1 MRPSQK
7 PNRTRGRGNR
17 RPGGGSGNNVNR
29 VFESNGP
36 EGKVR
41 GTPQQ
46 IIEKYLSMARDS
58 QTSDNRVMAENFFQH
73 AEHYQRLLAES
84 MNARQEQR
92 RDNPQPDRDRQ
103 PDIDGERSAAPN
115 VPASQPVRA
124 DDQPREKSGRNDQ
137 RQPRESEV
145 SGLTT
150 IDAGPANDS
159 SLLVDSDETSA
170 SQPRR
175 RRRGNGTSASTSA
188 STSDSSG
195 DSQAQDDSQV
205 QAQAKTPAEADTQ
218 PE

>member
-17 RPGGGSGNNVNR
+17 RPNGNNVNR

-58 QTSDNRVMAENFFQH
+58 QTADNRVMAENFFQH

-92 RDNPQPDRDRQ
+92 RDNPQPGQDRQ
-103 PDIDGERSAAPN
+103 PDVDGEAAPSA
-115 VPASQPVRA
+115 PASPPARA
-124 DDQPREKSGRNDQ
+124 DDPQRDRPGRNDH
-137 RQPRESEV
+137 RPPREPEV

-150 IDAGPANDS
+150 IDAGPVNDS
-159 SLLVDSDETSA
+159 SLLVDSDEISA

-175 RRRGNGTSASTSA
+175 RRRGNGAST
-188 STSDSSG
+188 G
-195 DSQAQDDSQV
+195 ESQAQGKSQE
-205 QAQAKTPAEADTQ
+205 QGQEQDATPAEADT
-218 PE
+218 PSE

>member
-7 PNRTRGRGNR
+7 PNRTRGRGSR
-17 RPGGGSGNNVNR
+17 RPSGNNVNR

-46 IIEKYLSMARDS
+46 IIEKYLSLARDS
-58 QTSDNRVMAENFFQH
+58 QTSDNRVVAENFFQH

-92 RDNPQPDRDRQ
+92 RDNPQPDQDRQ
-103 PDIDGERSAAPN
+103 SDVDGDSARSETPN
-115 VPASQPVRA
+115 ASASPPVKA
-124 DDQPREKSGRNDQ
+124 DDQQHKRPGRNT
-137 RQPRESEV
+137 RRPPRESEV

-150 IDAGPANDS
+150 IDSGPVNDNN
-159 SLLVDSDETSA
+159 LLVDSGEMSA

-175 RRRGNGTSASTSA
+175 RQRGNG
-188 STSDSSG
+188 SG
-195 DSQAQDDSQV
+195 ENQV
-205 QAQAKTPAEADTQ
+205 QDESQGQGQKPAEAPAEAESQ